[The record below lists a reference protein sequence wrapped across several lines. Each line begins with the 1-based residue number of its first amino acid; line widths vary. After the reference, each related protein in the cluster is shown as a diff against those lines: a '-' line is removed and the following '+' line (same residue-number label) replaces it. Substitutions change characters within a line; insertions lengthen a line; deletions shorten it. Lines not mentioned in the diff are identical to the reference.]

1 MPGFINQTSY
11 SDAEIRFTHESLD
24 PNEVARRLRVP
35 QRHVFHRDCARAQRC
50 DRRAAEAAAC
60 DAWRGGRPSEP
71 HRQAALTMNVTV
83 RQLRAF
89 ALVVQLKSFTKA
101 AERLHLTQ
109 SALSL
114 LIRQLEDNLQVQLI
128 ERSTRRL
135 EPTAI
140 GLELLSSA
148 ERLLDDFDAALAN
161 VAELGA
167 KQRGK
172 ITIAAPYILATT
184 FLAEVMAEFKKR
196 YPSITV
202 QLKDSLPEEVL
213 TQVRSGGADLAV
225 GSFRESEPGLQWTP
239 LFQEPLV
246 AVYPS
251 GHPIARLPDIC
262 WSDLAGLPIILL
274 NRQSI
279 FRHLAEEGFSRAG
292 LALQPAYEVA
302 YAGTALALVRVG
314 LGVAVLP
321 QCVAVLTEPA
331 VNLRRIGNPEILRS
345 VSVITRA
352 GRSLSPAASAFI
364 EILRQSAN
372 ALVVHDRKGP
382 DRDGT
387 SGLVGEHQTIAAP
400 VAGGNR

>member
-1 MPGFINQTSY
+1 
-11 SDAEIRFTHESLD
+11 
-24 PNEVARRLRVP
+24 
-35 QRHVFHRDCARAQRC
+35 
-50 DRRAAEAAAC
+50 
-60 DAWRGGRPSEP
+60 
-71 HRQAALTMNVTV
+71 MNVTM

-89 ALVVQLKSFTKA
+89 VLVVQSKSFTKA

-148 ERLLDDFDAALAN
+148 ERLLEDFDAALAN

-172 ITIAAPYILATT
+172 IIIAAPYILATT
-184 FLAEVMAEFKKR
+184 FLAEVMADFKQR
-196 YPSITV
+196 YPSISI

-213 TQVRSGGADLAV
+213 TQVRSGGADLAI

-246 AVYPS
+246 AVYPA
-251 GHPIARLPDIC
+251 GHPIADLPDIG
-262 WSDLAGLPIILL
+262 WSDLAGLPMILL
-274 NRQSI
+274 DRQSI
-279 FRHLAEEGFSRAG
+279 FRHLADEGFSRAG
-292 LALQPAYEVA
+292 HSLQPAYEVA

-321 QCVAVLTEPA
+321 QCVEVLTEPA
-331 VNLRRIGNPEILRS
+331 VGLRRIARPEILRS

-352 GRSLSPAASAFI
+352 GRSLSPAASAFVD
-364 EILRQSAN
+364 ILRQSA
-372 ALVVHDRKGP
+372 D
-382 DRDGT
+382 T
-387 SGLVGEHQTIAAP
+387 LVGHDGARPLRAGKSGRVDAARV
-400 VAGGNR
+400 VAASRNPR

>member
-1 MPGFINQTSY
+1 
-11 SDAEIRFTHESLD
+11 
-24 PNEVARRLRVP
+24 
-35 QRHVFHRDCARAQRC
+35 
-50 DRRAAEAAAC
+50 
-60 DAWRGGRPSEP
+60 
-71 HRQAALTMNVTV
+71 MNVTI

-89 ALVVQLKSFTKA
+89 VLVVQSKSFTKA

-114 LIRQLEDNLQVQLI
+114 LIRQLEDNLQVQVI

-148 ERLLDDFDAALAN
+148 ERLLEDFDAALAN

-184 FLAEVMAEFKKR
+184 FLAGVMAEFKQR
-196 YPSITV
+196 YPSVSV

-251 GHPIARLPDIC
+251 GHPIADLSEIC
-262 WSDLAGLPIILL
+262 WSDLAGLPMILL
-274 NRQSI
+274 DRQSI
-279 FRHLAEEGFSRAG
+279 FRHLADEGFSRAG
-292 LALQPAYEVA
+292 FSLQPAYEVA

-321 QCVAVLTEPA
+321 QCVEVLTEPA
-331 VNLRRIGNPEILRS
+331 IGFRRIGNPEILRS

-352 GRSLSPAASAFI
+352 GRSLSPAASAFVD
-364 EILRQSAN
+364 ILRQSAN
-372 ALVVHDRKGP
+372 DVIGP
-382 DRDGT
+382 DRASPHRRGRSGLAGEGQPLAAGRT
-387 SGLVGEHQTIAAP
+387 SGEV
-400 VAGGNR
+400 R